1 MVNIALGA
9 SNGVNVSRE
18 TLPSSIVGE
27 RDNSAST
34 CCHKVGV
41 VAALILGLLIAAGG
55 AVMLALLCACAPLP
69 LFCAGVVLVALG
81 AVILGIGIANVC
93 SLCFRARG
101 IEVQKQRLLQQEE
114 ERTDL
119 QKKLSEAQSDVEKLI
134 EEKIAAQQTSAE
146 VVQSLSDTIEDL
158 TVKCQDAALESRAKQ
173 RVLEEKI
180 SALRERCKIL
190 EGSREDAQT
199 LLEETK
205 QELVTRLGVLEDK
218 YYNSLATR
226 KTLRLEL
233 ENMRAYIADLEEA
246 RDRLLV
252 QVEFLQEEAKKLPKR
267 DRMIEELKTM
277 ISQYEHI
284 CEERGDWIRALK
296 SANQALLEESRNLV
310 EQVQLYKEW
319 CEGNDTED
327 SSSSPV
333 GIASEGSDDENEEQD
348 NFDYGAQV

>member
-9 SNGVNVSRE
+9 SNGVCVSRE
-18 TLPSSIVGE
+18 ALPSSIVEE
-27 RDNSAST
+27 RDNSSSS
-34 CCHKVGV
+34 CCHKVSV

-55 AVMLALLCACAPLP
+55 AVMLALLCACSPLP

-81 AVILGIGIANVC
+81 AVVLGIGIANVC

-114 ERTDL
+114 ELTDL
-119 QKKLSEAQSDVEKLI
+119 QNKLSEAQSDVEKLI

-190 EGSREDAQT
+190 EGGEENART
-199 LLEETK
+199 LLEEAK

-246 RDRLLV
+246 RDKLLAH
-252 QVEFLQEEAKKLPKR
+252 VERLQEEAKMLPQKEK
-267 DRMIEELKTM
+267 IIVELKTM
-277 ISQYEHI
+277 ISHYARI
-284 CEERGDWIRALK
+284 CDERGEWIKALK
-296 SANQALLEESRNLV
+296 AVNQELLEESKNLV
-310 EQVQLYKEW
+310 DKVRMYKEW
-319 CEGNDTED
+319 SEGKDIED
-327 SSSSPV
+327 LSSSPF
-333 GIASEGSDDENEEQD
+333 GIASEDSDDENEGQD
-348 NFDYGAQV
+348 NCDYGAQV

>member
-55 AVMLALLCACAPLP
+55 AVMLALLCACSPLP

-93 SLCFRARG
+93 SFCFRARG

-114 ERTDL
+114 ELTDL
-119 QKKLSEAQSDVEKLI
+119 QKKLSVAQSDVEKLI
-134 EEKIAAQQTSAE
+134 EEKIAAQQTSSE
-146 VVQSLSDTIEDL
+146 IVQSLSGAIEDL
-158 TVKCQDAALESRAKQ
+158 TVKCQDAALESQAK
-173 RVLEEKI
+173 RRLLEEKI
-180 SALRERCKIL
+180 SALRERCAIL
-190 EGSREDAQT
+190 EGSREDART

-205 QELVTRLGVLEDK
+205 QELVARLGVLEEK

-226 KTLRLEL
+226 RALRL
-233 ENMRAYIADLEEA
+233 DLEKMKA
-246 RDRLLV
+246 Y
-252 QVEFLQEEAKKLPKR
+252 AA
-267 DRMIEELKTM
+267 
-277 ISQYEHI
+277 S
-284 CEERGDWIRALK
+284 
-296 SANQALLEESRNLV
+296 LEETQ
-310 EQVQLYKEW
+310 E
-319 CEGNDTED
+319 
-327 SSSSPV
+327 
-333 GIASEGSDDENEEQD
+333 
-348 NFDYGAQV
+348 